1 MEASI
6 ADIAISLT
14 RCQVILSIE
23 RKQIPPDITVLEMHG
38 RIILGNNSRDVELKL
53 AEILAEQSKKIIFD
67 LTGIT
72 ILDSTG
78 IGILVVSQGKI
89 NKAGARLRIAGAT
102 GFVEDTLKITSV
114 DKLVQ
119 LFPTVTE
126 AAVDF

>member
-1 MEASI
+1 
-6 ADIAISLT
+6 
-14 RCQVILSIE
+14 VILSIE